1 MSVRFDLVR
10 STSRYGPYSVDIRP
24 WTLARRICS
33 VGLGPLR
40 LTIYY
45 TYRASRTDAAALSR
59 CTFGQHA
66 YYWPHARVIRFILK
80 FRRRGLELG
89 GWKARCLWLS
99 LSLAVWLVLGGAAD
113 QDHIR
118 FLSRKKR
125 RGAQEAKACET
136 ERFRM
141 LGFVIPADRN
151 RTFSLYGESPTRT
164 RTGAPGIPNS
174 AWRL

>member
-1 MSVRFDLVR
+1 M
-10 STSRYGPYSVDIRP
+10 
-24 WTLARRICS
+24 
-33 VGLGPLR
+33 
-40 LTIYY
+40 
-45 TYRASRTDAAALSR
+45 
-59 CTFGQHA
+59 
-66 YYWPHARVIRFILK
+66 
-80 FRRRGLELG
+80 E
-89 GWKARCLWLS
+89 ARCLWLS

-118 FLSRKKR
+118 FLSRKK
-125 RGAQEAKACET
+125 EE
-136 ERFRM
+136 ERKRQKRVKRSVSVM